1 MRSTF
6 YGSGGAAAQ
15 NDKTTTDRSNVTAT
29 FVVDQ
34 NMKASPMVSKSTKG
48 SIPSEV
54 IKNNGQQILGNTPV
68 KAQHQQVPQPQNA
81 LKSKMISYH
90 NH

>member
-6 YGSGGAAAQ
+6 YGSGVAEAQ
-15 NDKTTTDRSNVTAT
+15 HDKTTTDRSKITAT
-29 FVVDQ
+29 FVVDH
-34 NMKASPMVSKSTKG
+34 NMKTTPIVSKSTKS

-68 KAQHQQVPQPQNA
+68 KAQQQPQQQ
-81 LKSKMISYH
+81 
-90 NH
+90 